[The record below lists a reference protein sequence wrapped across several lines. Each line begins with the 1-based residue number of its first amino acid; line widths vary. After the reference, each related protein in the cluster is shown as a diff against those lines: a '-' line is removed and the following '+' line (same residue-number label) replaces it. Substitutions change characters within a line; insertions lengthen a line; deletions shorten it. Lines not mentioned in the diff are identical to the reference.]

1 MEHYYEHLQ
10 RDGPAD
16 GLEVL
21 LVSLVLNLLVNV
33 ILDDIVWITSKS
45 ALDFRN
51 PTILVANAGAFV
63 CLALDSM
70 DGHLSDHDT
79 TTTDSVDCDKS
90 KEEVAIPPSLVSR
103 PKGGRPLA
111 AEKENVS
118 GSGSMTDTNP
128 DTEFVKSSVVQVKG
142 RTWKVSPQ
150 SCSICQVTVKMKKAL
165 VFHLKQYHPESRS
178 YRCLHCEGAYNNA
191 DDLASHFSNA
201 HSVKNIQCKYCA
213 YTATTVVRMHIHICR
228 HTSGVCCK
236 QCGKAYPNLHSLHVH
251 IELHGTRTE
260 HPCATCTKVFAS
272 AHSLHIHCKGQHG
285 EGYACHCGA
294 IFASPAQQ
302 A

>member
-10 RDGPAD
+10 RDGPVD

-21 LVSLVLNLLVNV
+21 LVSLALNLPVNV
-33 ILDDIVWITSKS
+33 ILDDIVWTTSKS

-51 PTILVANAGAFV
+51 PTILVTNAGAFV

-103 PKGGRPLA
+103 PRGGRLLA

-118 GSGSMTDTNP
+118 DSGSTTDTNL
-128 DTEFVKSSVVQVKG
+128 DTEFVKSSVAWVKG

-150 SCSICQVTVKMKKAL
+150 SCNIYQVVVKMKTAL
-165 VFHLKQYHPESRS
+165 EFHLK
-178 YRCLHCEGAYNNA
+178 
-191 DDLASHFSNA
+191 
-201 HSVKNIQCKYCA
+201 
-213 YTATTVVRMHIHICR
+213 
-228 HTSGVCCK
+228 
-236 QCGKAYPNLHSLHVH
+236 
-251 IELHGTRTE
+251 
-260 HPCATCTKVFAS
+260 
-272 AHSLHIHCKGQHG
+272 
-285 EGYACHCGA
+285 
-294 IFASPAQQ
+294 
-302 A
+302 